1 MIRLESLQKE
11 DFKKIVEWNESHSAE
26 FLLQWAGPVYEYPLT
41 EEQLERYFDNYVI
54 KEKDTLFVYKIIN
67 VETSEIVGTI
77 ELNEKDRTNKIGRI
91 GRFLIGEESYRG
103 KGTGKEALKEAIRI
117 GFEKLKLNKI
127 TLGVFDFN
135 ISAIRCYE
143 SVGFVIE
150 EYKENYRKIGN
161 DYWNLYEMGITK
173 ERWEA
178 NLTLSNKEMKILNA
192 IGGYIMQQDDI
203 KVIKYDPVYAED
215 TVRMWRESKE
225 RALGKKDIHPFED
238 HVFFLNHVLN
248 KENEI
253 YIAVDGNK
261 VAGIVA
267 FNESEVN
274 QLYIHIDYQG
284 RGLGKKLLELAKANS
299 IGRLTLYTFEVNKKA
314 QRFYEKNG
322 FKIIGRGYENE
333 ENLDDIKYEW
343 VQISRNK

>member
-11 DFKKIVEWNESHSAE
+11 DFKKIVEWNEGHSAE

-67 VETSEIVGTI
+67 VETSEMVGTI

-150 EYKENYRKIGN
+150 EYKESYRKIGN

-173 ERWEA
+173 ERWE
-178 NLTLSNKEMKILNA
+178 
-192 IGGYIMQQDDI
+192 G
-203 KVIKYDPVYAED
+203 
-215 TVRMWRESKE
+215 
-225 RALGKKDIHPFED
+225 
-238 HVFFLNHVLN
+238 
-248 KENEI
+248 
-253 YIAVDGNK
+253 
-261 VAGIVA
+261 
-267 FNESEVN
+267 
-274 QLYIHIDYQG
+274 
-284 RGLGKKLLELAKANS
+284 
-299 IGRLTLYTFEVNKKA
+299 
-314 QRFYEKNG
+314 
-322 FKIIGRGYENE
+322 
-333 ENLDDIKYEW
+333 
-343 VQISRNK
+343 